1 MRSPRAS
8 SLSQR
13 MRSSAGI
20 TRSLHTIVDSA
31 IAATT
36 TIAVA
41 DDRPPMKASSA
52 SAFCPWVIGTV
63 ST

>member
-1 MRSPRAS
+1 M
-8 SLSQR
+8 
-13 MRSSAGI
+13 
-20 TRSLHTIVDSA
+20 TRSLQIIVDRA

-41 DDRPPMKASSA
+41 EERPPMKASSA
-52 SAFCPWVIGTV
+52 RPLWPCVIGTV